1 MTLLSKL
8 FNYVPAEERKGIVL
22 SKKSCWEITKLT
34 NLPSFLRE
42 LNILIPIDSVLYLE
56 GGDTP
61 KELQIYLR
69 ERIAKEICKVEMGT
83 IWPRPQC
90 FHMQIT
96 YENLEGL
103 AKLVEGYAT
112 PQVAIHLHVYKNG
125 KMFLMW
131 YDAFFDP
138 LYISKE
144 ISEDKIKTFCNKLK
158 ADYKEYEANN

>member
-1 MTLLSKL
+1 MSFLSKL
-8 FNYVPAEERKGIVL
+8 FNYVPTEERKGIVL
-22 SKKSCWEITKLT
+22 SERSCWEINGLKD
-34 NLPSFLRE
+34 LPSFLRE
-42 LNILIPIDSVLYLE
+42 LSYLIPLDSVLYLE

-61 KELQIYLR
+61 KELRIYLK

-103 AKLVEGYAT
+103 AKLAENYAT
-112 PQVAIHLHVYKNG
+112 PEVAIHFHVYKNR
-125 KMFLMW
+125 KMLLMW

-138 LYISKE
+138 LYISRE
-144 ISEDKIKTFCNKLK
+144 ISEDKIRNFCDRLRVE
-158 ADYKEYEANN
+158 YKEFNENK